1 MARPPREIN
10 WDLVDKMIEAGSP
23 AREIYG
29 KFRLDDSVFY
39 AAFKKHHGISF
50 QDYWCNASKGGEGDL
65 RLMLHAKA
73 MQGNLPAL
81 TLLGKTR
88 LGLREPDH
96 APLIAANQSQ
106 IDESHRLMELEHENA
121 QLKAQLNANKSEAE

>member
-73 MQGNLPAL
+73 MQGNMTAL

-96 APLIAANQSQ
+96 APLVAANQSQ
-106 IDESHRLMELEHENA
+106 IDQSHTIMELQNKIAELEA
-121 QLKAQLNANKSEAE
+121 NANKPKAE